1 MSVVR
6 SITCSA
12 EFLERI
18 KKAAES
24 EGVSVNKYIVLAVK
38 ERLEREKR

>member
-12 EFLERI
+12 EFLEKI
-18 KKAAES
+18 KEAAKS
-24 EGVSVNKYIVLAVK
+24 EGVSVNKYIVTAIK
-38 ERLEREKR
+38 ERMEKSKR